1 MSAMFASAGAAE
13 SRRRAE
19 QLAARLAQLVS
30 GVEVEARDR
39 LAVLRVPP
47 GEVAR
52 LAEPAL
58 RRDVLALAKAE
69 GFSHVAVELA

>member
-1 MSAMFASAGAAE
+1 MFASTGAGE

-19 QLAARLAQLVS
+19 QLAARLGLLVA
-30 GVEVEARDR
+30 GAEVEARDG
-39 LAVLRVPP
+39 LAVIRVPP
-47 GEVAR
+47 SEAGR